1 MIRIDS
7 VKLKLPIDSILGYSD
22 MLKHTQ
28 EIEVGTGLVTKVVK
42 ASTSKMVQLGIKKV
56 TITQNSK
63 NESENGCVIEC
74 SSKILKQDYFN
85 MITQDSLEQ
94 FIEQINYSQLIRF
107 DKNKF
112 IDSASVLS
120 CDITKNIQLENNA
133 SVLNYLSSV
142 AILPIGDKHNVYNYK
157 SIGNKGV
164 TWNGKQTSFKERMT
178 FYSKE
183 LDVKRDKQLQKYL
196 TSNQL
201 KQFNNV
207 LRTETNFTQFATIRK
222 YTNSNS
228 LLLQDILS
236 STENPNLLLFDK
248 ITKRINFDI
257 DLRLFTEWEG
267 MTLQQIEKL
276 EGSKNIVKLLQGDM
290 TRIRTFLESKV
301 KGKISRYIK
310 YYRDIA
316 LKLQMQNVK
325 HENSATALRT
335 LIKDCA

>member
-7 VKLKLPIDSILGYSD
+7 VKLKLPIDAIEWNSD

-28 EIEVGTGLVTKVVK
+28 DIEVGKVTKVVK
-42 ASTSKMVQLGIKKV
+42 MSTPKMSQLGLKKV

-94 FIEQINYSQLIRF
+94 LIQQINYSQLIRF
-107 DKNKF
+107 DKNRF

-120 CDITKNIQLENNA
+120 CDITKNIQLESNA

-142 AILPIGDKHNVYNYK
+142 ATLPIGDRHNVFTYK
-157 SIGNKGV
+157 LIGNKGV
-164 TWNGKQTSFKERMT
+164 AWNGKQKSFKERMT

-183 LDVKRDKQLQKYL
+183 LDVKRDKELQKYL

-201 KQFNNV
+201 KQFDNV

-228 LLLQDILS
+228 LLLQDVLS
-236 STENPNLLLFDK
+236 SVENPNLLVFDK
-248 ITKRINFDI
+248 ITKRINFDV
-257 DLRLFTEWEG
+257 DLKLFTEWQG
-267 MTLQQIEKL
+267 MTLHQIEKL
-276 EGSKNIVKLLQGDM
+276 EGRKNIVKQLGGDM
-290 TRIRTFLESKV
+290 TKIKQFLESKV
-301 KGKISRYIK
+301 KGKLSK
-310 YYRDIA
+310 YFKDYRDVA
-316 LKLQMQNVK
+316 QGLQLQNVK
-325 HENSATALRT
+325 HENNATALRT
-335 LIKDCA
+335 LIKNCA

>member
-7 VKLKLPIDSILGYSD
+7 VKLKLPIDAILGYSD
-22 MLKHTQ
+22 TLEHNQKLVGDVVMQTIRNTTKKH
-28 EIEVGTGLVTKVVK
+28 K
-42 ASTSKMVQLGIKKV
+42 QLGIKKF
-56 TITQNSK
+56 TITEGRA

-94 FIEQINYSQLIRF
+94 FIDQINYSQLIQF
-107 DKNKF
+107 DKNRF

-142 AILPIGDKHNVYNYK
+142 AILPIGDKHNVGYYK

-201 KQFNNV
+201 KQFDNV

-248 ITKRINFDI
+248 ITQRINFDV

-276 EGSKNIVKLLQGDM
+276 EGSKNIVKLLGGDM
-290 TRIRTFLESKV
+290 TKIRAFLESKV

-316 LKLQMQNVK
+316 YKLQIQNSK

-335 LIKDCA
+335 LIKNCA

>member
-7 VKLKLPIDSILGYSD
+7 VKLKLPIDAILGYSD

-28 EIEVGTGLVTKVVK
+28 DIEVGMVTKVVK
-42 ASTSKMVQLGIKKV
+42 SSTNKMSQLGLKKV

-201 KQFNNV
+201 KQFDNV

-222 YTNSNS
+222 YTNSSS
-228 LLLQDILS
+228 LLLQDVLS
-236 STENPNLLLFDK
+236 STENPNLLVFDK

-276 EGSKNIVKLLQGDM
+276 EGSKNIVKQFNGDM
-290 TRIRTFLESKV
+290 VKIKQFLESKV

-316 LKLQMQNVK
+316 LKLQMQNIK

-335 LIKDCA
+335 LIKNCA

>member
-7 VKLKLPIDSILGYSD
+7 VKLKLPIDAILGYSD

-28 EIEVGTGLVTKVVK
+28 DVEVGMVTKEVK
-42 ASTSKMVQLGIKKV
+42 SSTNKMSQLGLKKV

-112 IDSASVLS
+112 IDSATVLS

-164 TWNGKQTSFKERMT
+164 TWNGKQTSFKERMA

-183 LDVKRDKQLQKYL
+183 LEVKKDKKLLNYL
-196 TSNQL
+196 TSKQV
-201 KQFNNV
+201 KQFDNV
-207 LRTETNFTQFATIRK
+207 LRNEINLTQFATIRK

-228 LLLQDILS
+228 LLLQDVLS

-248 ITKRINFDI
+248 ITKRINFDV
-257 DLRLFTEWEG
+257 DLKLFTEWQG
-267 MTLQQIEKL
+267 MTLHQIEKL
-276 EGSKNIVKLLQGDM
+276 EGRKNIVKQLGGDM
-290 TRIRTFLESKV
+290 VKIKQFLESKV
-301 KGKISRYIK
+301 KGKLSK
-310 YYRDIA
+310 YFKDYRDVA
-316 LKLQMQNVK
+316 QGLQLQNVK

-335 LIKDCA
+335 LIKNCA

>member
-7 VKLKLPIDSILGYSD
+7 IKLKLPTDAIEWHSD
-22 MLKHTQ
+22 MLRHTQ
-28 EIEVGTGLVTKVVK
+28 DIEVGKVTKVVK
-42 ASTSKMVQLGIKKV
+42 MSTPKMSQLGLKKV

-94 FIEQINYSQLIRF
+94 LIQQINYSQLIRF
-107 DKNKF
+107 DKNRF

-120 CDITKNIQLENNA
+120 CDITKNIQLESNA

-142 AILPIGDKHNVYNYK
+142 ATLPIGDRHNVFTYK
-157 SIGNKGV
+157 LIGNKGV
-164 TWNGKQTSFKERMT
+164 AWNGKQKSFKERMT

-183 LDVKRDKQLQKYL
+183 LDVKRDKELQKYL

-201 KQFNNV
+201 KQFDNV

-236 STENPNLLLFDK
+236 STENPNLLVFDK

-276 EGSKNIVKLLQGDM
+276 EGSKNIVKLLGGDM
-290 TRIRTFLESKV
+290 TKIRTFLESKV

-316 LKLQMQNVK
+316 LKLQLQNVK
-325 HENSATALRT
+325 HENNATALRT
-335 LIKDCA
+335 LIKNCA

>member
-7 VKLKLPIDSILGYSD
+7 VKLKLPTDVILGYSD

-28 EIEVGTGLVTKVVK
+28 ELEVGKVTKVTK
-42 ASTSKMVQLGIKKV
+42 SSTNKMAQLGLKKV

-112 IDSASVLS
+112 IDSALVLS

-228 LLLQDILS
+228 LLLKDILL
-236 STENPNLLLFDK
+236 STENPNLLVFDK

-276 EGSKNIVKLLQGDM
+276 EGSKNIVKLLGGDM
-290 TRIRTFLESKV
+290 TKIRSFLESKV
-301 KGKISRYIK
+301 KGKISRYIR

>member
-1 MIRIDS
+1 M
-7 VKLKLPIDSILGYSD
+7 
-22 MLKHTQ
+22 
-28 EIEVGTGLVTKVVK
+28 
-42 ASTSKMVQLGIKKV
+42 STPKMSQLGLKKV

-236 STENPNLLLFDK
+236 STENPNLLVFDK
-248 ITKRINFDI
+248 ITKRINFDV
-257 DLRLFTEWEG
+257 DLKLFTEWQG
-267 MTLQQIEKL
+267 MTLHQIEKL
-276 EGSKNIVKLLQGDM
+276 EGRKNIVKQLGGDM
-290 TRIRTFLESKV
+290 TKIKQFLESKV
-301 KGKISRYIK
+301 KGK
-310 YYRDIA
+310 
-316 LKLQMQNVK
+316 LQN
-325 HENSATALRT
+325 TLRT
-335 LIKDCA
+335 IVMWHTDCNYKI